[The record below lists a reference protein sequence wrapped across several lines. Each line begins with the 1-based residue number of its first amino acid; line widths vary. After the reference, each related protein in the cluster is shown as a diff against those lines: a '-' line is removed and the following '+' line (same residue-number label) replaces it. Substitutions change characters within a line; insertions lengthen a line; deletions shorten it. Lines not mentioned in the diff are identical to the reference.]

1 MAQQQLGIRLTL
13 DGTATVTGGL
23 SQVSAK
29 LSDLDDG
36 ALKVGD
42 AFGRLGSVGAGVFSN
57 LKGAV
62 LGLVGVVG
70 SVQLAREFVAMA
82 DSMTLLNARLR
93 LATGGGDDFVKSQKA
108 IYDIAQANNLGLQE
122 TSTLYTKLLG
132 PVQRLGGGVAEN
144 TAIVSAFST
153 ALRVGGANTE
163 AAASATLQFAQAMGS
178 GVLRGEE
185 FNAVNEAS
193 PRVMQALAEGMG
205 QPIERLRKMAEE
217 GKLTADVVGNAL
229 VTQLGKLRAEA
240 AQMPDTVGGAF
251 QRMKND
257 VALLVDEM
265 NKANGITL
273 GLADAINTTNSFVM
287 RIAQAFRAW
296 SASSQDTSSSLDGV
310 AIGVK
315 VIGTVLETLIVL
327 AADVSY
333 VFKTMGREIG
343 GIIAQFSALGEGG
356 GIFSAEGRAAW
367 VRVGQEIRLDAEK
380 SREELDRF
388 KAAVLGA
395 SDRVLQQRDAL
406 KNHALTAAENRNE
419 IERMGNQHA
428 ATALKKLQLTT
439 ATDDN
444 KKAIEQATKAG
455 RDYMAQLD
463 EQLRALEL
471 QIFLGRDLT
480 KAEEARLKLEAD
492 LREGKKL
499 LTEQERQS
507 AFAKLE
513 EADALRQQIAQHKE
527 YEKALVAVAQQ
538 STKLN
543 LAQAAQTES
552 LRESV
557 VKLQEQND
565 ALNLS
570 ERELITR
577 QAQLDR
583 TRANELEWQAA
594 MEGGNYQLE
603 EQARLLRQRA
613 ELSEQGIVLREA
625 KAAAD
630 EWKKTTDSINEGLTD
645 ALMRAFES
653 GKGFMQAFRDTLV
666 NAFKTLVLQPT
677 IKAILAPVG
686 GAIGSLFGMGNAAAS
701 TGAAGAAGG
710 GLGSLLSMGA
720 NFFTGKSIMAGASGG
735 VIRLGDFLSTSSNN
749 TLAGIGDFVS
759 GNAGMIGSGLG
770 MLGNA
775 FAGYGISRALSGG
788 YSAGGAVNTIAGLAS
803 MIPGVGPIAGVVG
816 ALVNRAFGLRAKEM
830 KDAGITGTITGGDVT
845 GNQFQ
850 DWFQKGGWFRSDR
863 RGTDLSAMNADLAA
877 ALDLGASGVLS
888 QVQAYAAALQLPGEA
903 LKSVSTNFRVTLTG
917 QADAD
922 QKAIATILTDYETAL
937 SDRFESALRPLM
949 KAGETA
955 SQALQRLAGLQ
966 AFSESL
972 NAFGGVFSRIAGSSI
987 AAREHLID
995 LAGGIDQLMA
1005 KAGAFVRDFYTSSE
1019 QAGLQA
1025 RSVSEAL
1032 TAIGLDGSA
1041 LGSRA
1046 DFRRLVESLDVSTE
1060 QGRTQLNALLDLAPQ
1075 FAQLADYLQEQQ
1087 LTLEEAVAAAPQIAA
1102 LEALRGEA
1110 QEQAAGID
1118 NVNLAI
1124 EEGNSILAQIRE
1136 GIAALQ
1142 ASISSGL
1149 AAVASASSRTA
1160 DAVATG
1166 NAIAASTD
1174 RTLANLSS
1182 DASLAGAGTTYTYD
1196 IGGNAF
1202 ANGGV

>member
-1 MAQQQLGIRLTL
+1 MSLLGAIEIQMLADLARLKKDMDEAKRTVGGAAEAMQNSVNFLKGAFAGVAGVLALGGLTAWIQSAIDAADETNKLAQRTGLAADEVAGLQLAFQLG
-13 DGTATVTGGL
+13 
-23 SQVSAK
+23 
-29 LSDLDDG
+29 G
-36 ALKVGD
+36 AGGD
-42 AFGRLGSVGAGVFSN
+42 AFGTSMAKLSKQVAEGNSAFKALGVETRNADGTLRTSKDVLYDVADAFAGVEDGTAKSALAMEIFGKS
-57 LKGAV
+57 GAE
-62 LGLVGVVG
+62 LIP
-70 SVQLAREFVAMA
+70 
-82 DSMTLLNARLR
+82 LLNAGSDGLR
-93 LATGGGDDFVKSQKA
+93 EMDEMARKLGLSMSEDAAAQAEKFNDTMELIKLSGQGISRQIASELLPTLTNLAGGLLDTITQGDTLRKIAEGLAAALKLVYTVTLGGIEIFSTFGKTIGALGGQLVALATGDFKA
-108 IYDIAQANNLGLQE
+108 VRDIGREWVADIKQDWTKTISNLGDVWSGTAGKTVEAGTAMVAAKRQLTLKTKEQE
-122 TSTLYTKLLG
+122 EAEKAAAAAAAKHAQELDKLAESMRLEAAGLSGSYLKDLG
-132 PVQRLGGGVAEN
+132 NLNELRKTGRITTDEYN
-144 TAIVSAFST
+144 TA
-153 ALRVGGANTE
+153 L
-163 AAASATLQFAQAMGS
+163 
-178 GVLRGEE
+178 
-185 FNAVNEAS
+185 
-193 PRVMQALAEGMG
+193 QALIDK
-205 QPIERLRKMAEE
+205 QPIFKKQAEE
-217 GKLTADVVGNAL
+217 EKKALEERAAVAL
-229 VTQLGKLRAEA
+229 VNIKRYEESEAQIDKNLRTAE
-240 AQMPDTVGGAF
+240 
-251 QRMKND
+251 
-257 VALLVDEM
+257 EM
-265 NKANGITL
+265 
-273 GLADAINTTNSFVM
+273 V
-287 RIAQAFRAW
+287 
-296 SASSQDTSSSLDGV
+296 
-310 AIGVK
+310 
-315 VIGTVLETLIVL
+315 
-327 AADVSY
+327 
-333 VFKTMGREIG
+333 
-343 GIIAQFSALGEGG
+343 
-356 GIFSAEGRAAW
+356 
-367 VRVGQEIRLDAEK
+367 
-380 SREELDRF
+380 
-388 KAAVLGA
+388 
-395 SDRVLQQRDAL
+395 
-406 KNHALTAAENRNE
+406 
-419 IERMGNQHA
+419 
-428 ATALKKLQLTT
+428 
-439 ATDDN
+439 
-444 KKAIEQATKAG
+444 KAIERETQ
-455 RDYMAQLD
+455 QL
-463 EQLRALEL
+463 QMSNA
-471 QIFLGRDLT
+471 
-480 KAEEARLKLEAD
+480 
-492 LREGKKL
+492 
-499 LTEQERQS
+499 
-507 AFAKLE
+507 
-513 EADALRQQIAQHKE
+513 
-527 YEKALVAVAQQ
+527 
-538 STKLN
+538 
-543 LAQAAQTES
+543 
-552 LRESV
+552 
-557 VKLQEQND
+557 
-565 ALNLS
+565 
-570 ERELITR
+570 EREISNELLQLERAGLEKGTYAYEQYAERIR
-577 QAQLDR
+577 EAILDR
-583 TRANELEWQAA
+583 ERVKESIDKAKE
-594 MEGGNYQLE
+594 
-603 EQARLLRQRA
+603 
-613 ELSEQGIVLREA
+613 IEA
-625 KAAAD
+625 
-630 EWKKTTDSINEGLTD
+630 EWKKVTDSINNSLTD

-686 GAIGSLFGMGNAAAS
+686 GAIGGLFGMGNAAAS

-720 NFFTGKSIMAGASGG
+720 NFFTGRSIMAGASGG

-816 ALVNRAFGLRAKEM
+816 ALVNRAFGMRAKEM

-850 DWFQKGGWFRSDR
+850 DWFQKGGWFRSNR
-863 RGTDLSAMNADLAA
+863 SGTDLTAMNSDLAA

-903 LKSVSTNFRVTLTG
+903 LKSVSTNFRVQLTG

-1005 KAGAFVRDFYTSSE
+1005 KAGAFVRDFYSGAE

-1087 LTLEEAVAAAPQIAA
+1087 LTLEQAVAAAPQIAA

-1110 QEQAAGID
+1110 QDQAAGID